1 MARTE
6 QKRHK
11 KNYVKIEQ
19 PGLKHNDSKE
29 NGKNKWKDK
38 PNKFSK
44 ADIQAQKAIGE
55 GKVTADEDERRRARD
70 LRTLYIKFTSESLPT
85 SHDQVKELHS
95 GIKHVS
101 TPKKIGRTGAFSYA
115 FLEFSNEEEC
125 VAAKTELSKKRFND
139 GELILDF
146 TGAKSKGREKK
157 EVKEKGRINEKRLM
171 ITGLIPGLTKTDLK
185 KMFPKC
191 NHAELPMNWKRRG
204 NPIAFIQF
212 SNPSDAK
219 AAFDASQNLDIG
231 GHKLT
236 VLYAYVTDAQERVKE
251 DKATK
256 AAVRRRIKLEQM
268 REHKKQKII
277 AEKVAKRKL
286 IEESDEESDE
296 GESEAKK
303 AKKDVKES
311 GDDDNAE
318 AGDDD
323 QESGDDDNDEAGD
336 DDNVKA
342 GDGDKAAGGKVIF
355 QPASSWDNDKAAG
368 GKDIFQPASW
378 DDDSE
383 ESGDDVN
390 EEAGD
395 DVNEEAGDDDNAEAG
410 DDDESGV
417 DDDNEESGD
426 DDSDD
431 E

>member
-146 TGAKSKGREKK
+146 TGEKSKGRKK